1 MDGVLVDGD
10 GEVGAD
16 GTGVGFLRIG
26 GAHQL
31 AVLGDGVLAFQDLDY
46 NRTGSHEGNQVLEER
61 TLFVLGIEATGF
73 TLGQLNHFS
82 GDDAQAGFLEAGQDF
97 ADHVLGNGVRLDDG
111 QGALQCHW

>member
-1 MDGVLVDGD
+1 M
-10 GEVGAD
+10 
-16 GTGVGFLRIG
+16 
-26 GAHQL
+26 
-31 AVLGDGVLAFQDLDY
+31 
-46 NRTGSHEGNQVLEER
+46 
-61 TLFVLGIEATGF
+61 LGIEAAGF